1 MGRINRELAYR
12 VGVAKRSGRRESN
25 PHDELGRLVE
35 PYARSADRISGRP
48 MIAKRSSGATED
60 LALASSLLERIAL
73 EGSLPIPFR
82 SRGDPE
88 ASQEG

>member
-1 MGRINRELAYR
+1 
-12 VGVAKRSGRRESN
+12 
-25 PHDELGRLVE
+25 
-35 PYARSADRISGRP
+35 

-88 ASQEG
+88 ACQEG